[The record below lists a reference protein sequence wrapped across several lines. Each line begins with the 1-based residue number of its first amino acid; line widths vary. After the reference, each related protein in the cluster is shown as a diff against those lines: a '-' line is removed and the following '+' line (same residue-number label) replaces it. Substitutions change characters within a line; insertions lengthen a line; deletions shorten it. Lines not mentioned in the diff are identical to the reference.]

1 MYLSKGFS
9 SFLTSCLVICLAG
22 LAAIAQT
29 GSANLAGT
37 VQDENSAVIPGV
49 NIVVKNDATAVERR
63 AETNDSGYFAIPL
76 LPPGTYTITATRS
89 GFTPIKATNLILNV
103 GDQKAITIQMKVGG
117 IDAAVEVT
125 SDPTLINESATI
137 GTIVDQQFV
146 KDMPLNGRSFQSLLL
161 LTPGMVFT
169 PGEQGQLSVN
179 GGRTNSNYVTVDGVS
194 GNIGVGVQSLYDQS
208 AGGAVPGFN
217 SFGGTQNLL
226 QLDAMSEVQIQ
237 TSNYSAQYGRQPG
250 AQVSLVSRSG
260 TNKYSGSVFNYL
272 RNSAT
277 DANDWFSN
285 SLGFGKVPGRQNNFG
300 GALGGPVQIPR
311 IYNGKEKTFF
321 FFSYEGLRLSLPQ
334 PTRAFSVPAA
344 CLHDNTALSPFMQAL
359 VNAFPLPNTNP
370 GSCAAGANGRGTFTT
385 SWSNY
390 TNLDSFAL
398 RLDHNIGTKWNVFFR
413 TNHSKSKGEIYNLG
427 QLTRWPSETDTQTGG
442 VTTRISA
449 SLYNSF
455 RLNFSRNV
463 AKSDVEWTT
472 KFGGQP
478 IDNLAEFLPAGAP
491 DYAVPSFSI
500 GGQSYRVGPVTDHRS
515 KDWNVVDN
523 LNWVYGD
530 HSFVFGT
537 DIRLR
542 NPLYLDNGYN
552 FQVSFSS
559 LANILAS
566 RGSGSL
572 TRSIPTEAN
581 VRNYSFYADDTWR
594 VNKRLTLSLGLRW
607 DINPAPSLG
616 EYSMPAFTGFP
627 DVTQLALAP
636 AGTPYYPTFKDA
648 IAPRF
653 GIAYKLLEKNN
664 MTTVLRG
671 GWGLFYD
678 LGVGTALATSHS
690 YPFSVSQSIPLQ
702 TFPLAPGTIVDI
714 TLPAPVTTPIGNS
727 LTGTGTSFGLQH
739 LDGLPRTHQYS
750 FGVEQQLGKNQVL
763 SVSYVG
769 NRGRRLLNRYQY
781 SFINPATNPNVRPG
795 TTLFITRNDGKAG
808 GYSDY
813 NSLQASYMRRMSHG
827 LQLMA
832 NYTYSRA
839 QDAFSNDSTINR
851 SSVPNSV
858 DHQDASVFYGLS
870 DFDRPHIFNLALVYD
885 LPTVKSENSLRRWMG
900 KIFLNGWQ
908 TSYNFKYQSG
918 TPFSMSVVY
927 YDILNGTGITS
938 LRLNRVEGEPLY
950 IDDPENP
957 GGQAFNPAAFAVPA
971 SSLQPNPALITQGNS
986 GRNQFR
992 GPALAQ
998 LDLAIRRSFSITERV
1013 KLQFSAEFFNAL
1025 NRANFLN
1032 PDGNYGYIF
1041 NLPGFG
1047 PVTCPGNPAGMSCDL
1062 NFPDPI
1068 TGQHTQFFTGGT
1080 FGQLTTLANGVRRGT
1095 APGSGFD
1102 ISLNPRYSLG
1112 GPRSAQFSLRLSF

>member
-1 MYLSKGFS
+1 MYLTKCFRSL
-9 SFLTSCLVICLAG
+9 LTPCMVIFFASLAG
-22 LAAIAQT
+22 VAQT
-29 GSANLAGT
+29 GSANLSGT

-49 NIVVKNDATAVERR
+49 EIIVKNDATSIERHTT
-63 AETNDSGYFAIPL
+63 TNESGYFTVPL
-76 LPPGTYTITATRS
+76 LPPGTYTITAARS
-89 GFTPIKATNLILNV
+89 GFTPTKATNLILNV
-103 GDQKAITIQMKVGG
+103 GDQKALTIQMKVGG
-117 IDAAVEVT
+117 IDAAVDVT
-125 SDPTLINESATI
+125 SDPTLINESAAI
-137 GTIVDQQFV
+137 GTIVDQQFIEG
-146 KDMPLNGRSFQSLLL
+146 MPLNGRTFQSLLL

-179 GGRTNSNYVTVDGVS
+179 GGRTNSNYFTVDGVS

-208 AGGAVPGFN
+208 AAGAVPGFN

-260 TNKYSGSVFNYL
+260 TNKFSGSVFNYL

-285 SLGFGKVPGRQNNFG
+285 SLGFEKVPGRQNNFG

-311 IYNGKEKTFF
+311 IYNGKDKTFF

-334 PTRAFSVPAA
+334 PTRAFTVPAA
-344 CLHDNTALSPFMQAL
+344 CLHNNPALNPYLQAL
-359 VNAFPLPNTNP
+359 VNAFPVPNTNP
-370 GSCAAGANGRGTFTT
+370 GSCAPGANGRGTYTT

-390 TNLDSFAL
+390 TNMDSFSL
-398 RLDHNIGTKWNVFFR
+398 RLDHNIGKKWNVFFR
-413 TNHSKSKGEIYNLG
+413 TNHSKSEGEIYNLA
-427 QLTRWPSETDTQTGG
+427 QLAHWPSETDTQTGG
-442 VTTRISA
+442 VTTQIGK

-455 RLNFSRNV
+455 RLNYSRN
-463 AKSDVEWTT
+463 AALQDVEWTT
-472 KFGGQP
+472 RFGAQP
-478 IDNLAEFLPAGAP
+478 IANISDFLPPGAP
-491 DYAVPSFSI
+491 SYAIPNFSI

-515 KDWNVVDN
+515 SDWNLVDN

-537 DIRLR
+537 DLRTR

-559 LANILAS
+559 LTNILAS

-572 TRSIPTEAN
+572 IRSIPTEAQ

-594 VNKRLTLSLGLRW
+594 VNQRLTLSLGLRW
-607 DINPAPSLG
+607 DINPAPTLG

-648 IAPRF
+648 IAPRL
-653 GIAYKLLEKNN
+653 GIAYKLRDKGNL
-664 MTTVLRG
+664 TTVLRG

-690 YPFSVSQSIPLQ
+690 YPFSISQSISLRP
-702 TFPLAPGTIVDI
+702 FPFAPGTVADV
-714 TLPAPVTTPIGNS
+714 TLPAPVTSPIGNS
-727 LTGTGTSFGLQH
+727 LAGTSASFGLQH

-750 FGVEQQLGKNQVL
+750 FGVEQQLGKDQMI

-769 NRGRRLLNRYQY
+769 NRGQKLLNRYQY
-781 SFINPATNPNVRPG
+781 SFIDPATNPNVIPG

-808 GYSDY
+808 GYSNY
-813 NSLQASYMRRMSHG
+813 NSLQASYMRRMSRG
-827 LQLMA
+827 LQVMA

-839 QDAFSNDSTINR
+839 KDAFSNDSTIN
-851 SSVPNSV
+851 SSAVPNSV
-858 DHQDASVFYGLS
+858 AHQDASVFYGLS

-885 LPTVKSENSLRRWMG
+885 LPTLKSENTARRWIG
-900 KIFLNGWQ
+900 KIFINGWQ

-918 TPFSMSVVY
+918 TPFSMNVIY
-927 YDILNGTGITS
+927 YDLLNGTGITS
-938 LRLNRVEGEPLY
+938 LRLDRVEGQPLY
-950 IDDPENP
+950 IDDPDNP
-957 GGQAFNPAAFAVPA
+957 GGQAINPAAFAIPA
-971 SSLQPNPALITQGNS
+971 SSLQPNQALITQGNS
-986 GRNQFR
+986 GRNGFR
-992 GPALAQ
+992 GPGLAQ
-998 LDLAIRRSFSITERV
+998 LDLAIRRDFRITESV
-1013 KLQFSAEFFNAL
+1013 KLQFAAEFFNAL
-1025 NRANFLN
+1025 NRPNFLN

-1041 NLPGFG
+1041 NLAGFG
-1047 PVTCPGNPAGMSCDL
+1047 PVACPGNPSGMSCDL

-1080 FGQLTTLANGVRRGT
+1080 FGQLTSLANGVRRGT